1 MLNMDSRVHSADP
14 QALLGEIEHL
24 RSEVARLQSRVDH
37 LDRLSCMDPLV
48 PAANRRGLVKQLSM
62 ILARHERH
70 GVPAAML
77 FIDVDGLKTINDRHG
92 HGAGDAAL
100 IHLTE
105 LMSSGVRKTDLVAR
119 IGGDE
124 FAILLDHSPIDVAV
138 ETARRLAEQVA
149 DSDFIHNGIALE
161 LSVAIGLAMIE
172 RGDTPESLLDRA
184 DQAMYRRK
192 NAA

>member
-1 MLNMDSRVHSADP
+1 MQIMDSKVHSADP

-24 RSEVARLQSRVDH
+24 RSEVARLQSRVEH
-37 LDRLSCMDPLV
+37 LDLLSCMDPLV

-62 ILARHERH
+62 VLARHERH
-70 GVPAAML
+70 GIPAAML
-77 FIDVDGLKTINDRHG
+77 FVDVDGLKTINDRHG
-92 HGAGDAAL
+92 HAAGDAAL

-124 FAILLDHSPIDVAV
+124 FVVMLDHSPLENAI

-149 DSDFIHNGIALE
+149 ETDLIFNGVALE
-161 LSVAIGLAMIE
+161 LSIAIGLAMIE
-172 RGDTPESLLDRA
+172 RGDTPESVLDRA
-184 DQAMYRRK
+184 DQAMYRQK

>member
-1 MLNMDSRVHSADP
+1 MQNMDSRVHSADP
-14 QALLGEIEHL
+14 QALLSEIERL
-24 RSEVARLQSRVDH
+24 REEVARLQTRVEH
-37 LDRLSCMDPLV
+37 LDHLSCMDPLV
-48 PAANRRGLVKQLSM
+48 PAANRRGLVKQLS
-62 ILARHERH
+62 IALARHERH
-70 GVPAAML
+70 GIPAAML
-77 FIDVDGLKTINDRHG
+77 FIDVDGLKSINDRRG

-105 LMSSGVRKTDLVAR
+105 QMSASVRKTDIVAR

-124 FAILLDHSPIDVAV
+124 FAILLDHCPPDVAV
-138 ETARRLAEQVA
+138 ETARRLAVKVA
-149 DSDFIHNGIALE
+149 ESDFIHNGVGLE

-172 RGDTPESLLDRA
+172 RGDTPETVLDRA

>member
-1 MLNMDSRVHSADP
+1 MDSKVHSADP

-24 RSEVARLQSRVDH
+24 KSEVARLQSRVAH

-62 ILARHERH
+62 VLARHERH

-77 FIDVDGLKTINDRHG
+77 FVDVDGLKTINDRYG
-92 HGAGDAAL
+92 HSAGDAAL

-105 LMSSGVRKTDLVAR
+105 LMSSSVRKTDLVAR

-124 FAILLDHSPIDVAV
+124 FVIMLDHSTLEVAI
-138 ETARRLAEQVA
+138 EAARRLAEQVA
-149 DSDFIHNGIALE
+149 DSDFIFNGVALE

-172 RGDTPESLLDRA
+172 RGDTPETVLDRA
-184 DQAMYRRK
+184 DQAMYRQK
-192 NAA
+192 HAA

>member
-1 MLNMDSRVHSADP
+1 MQNMDSKVHSADP

-48 PAANRRGLVKQLSM
+48 PAANRRGLVKQLTM
-62 ILARHERH
+62 VLARHQRH
-70 GVPAAML
+70 GIPAAML
-77 FIDVDGLKTINDRHG
+77 FVDVDGLKTINDRHG

-100 IHLTE
+100 VHLTE

-124 FAILLDHSPIDVAV
+124 FAIMLDHSTLDIAV
-138 ETARRLAEQVA
+138 ETAHRLAEQVA
-149 DSDFIHNGIALE
+149 DSDLIFNGVALE

-172 RGDTPESLLDRA
+172 RGDTPESVLDRA
-184 DQAMYRRK
+184 DQAMYRQK

>member
-1 MLNMDSRVHSADP
+1 MQNMDSKVHSADP

-24 RSEVARLQSRVDH
+24 RSEVARLQSRVEH

-62 ILARHERH
+62 VLARHERH

-77 FIDVDGLKTINDRHG
+77 FVDVDGLKTINDRHG

-100 IHLTE
+100 VHLTE

-124 FAILLDHSPIDVAV
+124 FVIMLDHCTLDVAV

-149 DSDFIHNGIALE
+149 DSDLIFNGTALE

-172 RGDTPESLLDRA
+172 RGDTPETVLDRA
-184 DQAMYRRK
+184 DQAMYRQK

>member
-1 MLNMDSRVHSADP
+1 MQIMDSKVHSADP

-24 RSEVARLQSRVDH
+24 RSEVARLQSRVEH
-37 LDRLSCMDPLV
+37 LDLLSCMDTLV

-62 ILARHERH
+62 VLARHERH
-70 GVPAAML
+70 GIPAAML
-77 FIDVDGLKTINDRHG
+77 FVDVDGLKTINDRHG
-92 HGAGDAAL
+92 HAAGDAAL

-124 FAILLDHSPIDVAV
+124 FVVMLDHSPLENAI

-149 DSDFIHNGIALE
+149 ETDLIFNGVALE
-161 LSVAIGLAMIE
+161 LSIAIGLAMIE
-172 RGDTPESLLDRA
+172 RGDTPESVLDRA
-184 DQAMYRRK
+184 DQAMYRQK

>member
-1 MLNMDSRVHSADP
+1 MQNMDSKVHSADP

-24 RSEVARLQSRVDH
+24 RSEVERLQSRVEH
-37 LDRLSCMDPLV
+37 LDRLSCMDTLV
-48 PAANRRGLVKQLSM
+48 PASNRRGLVKQLTM
-62 ILARHERH
+62 VLARHERH
-70 GVPAAML
+70 GIPAAML
-77 FIDVDGLKTINDRHG
+77 FVDVDGLKAINDRYG

-105 LMSSGVRKTDLVAR
+105 LMSSSVRKTDLVAR

-124 FAILLDHSPIDVAV
+124 FVIMLDHSTLEVAI

-172 RGDTPESLLDRA
+172 RGDTPETVLDRA
-184 DQAMYRRK
+184 DQAMYRQK